1 MIVSCVLNVRCK
13 HQYCRRVKCGW
24 EHFTRHVIVCY
35 LGQKAQWNQMN
46 LLLAFRQLWLL
57 MK

>member
-1 MIVSCVLNVRCK
+1 MRCK
-13 HQYCRRVKCGW
+13 HQYCRTVKCGW
-24 EHFTRHVIVCY
+24 EHFTLHVIVCC
-35 LGQKAQWNQMN
+35 LGWKVQWNQMN

>member
-1 MIVSCVLNVRCK
+1 VLNMRCK

-24 EHFTRHVIVCY
+24 EHFTVHVIVCY
-35 LGQKAQWNQMN
+35 LGRKAQWNQTN